1 MDPLQTDPLQQF
13 KQAAA
18 EFAVG
23 LVESGMVVGLGTGS
37 TAKLAVEALGK
48 RVQDGLRIVGVPT
61 SEYTA
66 RQARGVGI
74 RISSLAE
81 HAEIDLTIDGAD
93 EIQRGTLELIK
104 GGGGALLREKVI
116 ASSSRRLIIIADE
129 SKLVDWLGAHFAVPV
144 EVVQFEWQA
153 TERKLKK
160 LGAQTTLRPGP
171 GSQGPN
177 DRPFVT
183 DSGNFIVDCSFSQ
196 IAAPAELDQQL
207 NSVVGVVEHGLFLKM
222 TSQAIVAGRDGV
234 KVLLPQ

>member
-1 MDPLQTDPLQQF
+1 
-13 KQAAA
+13 
-18 EFAVG
+18 
-23 LVESGMVVGLGTGS
+23 
-37 TAKLAVEALGK
+37 
-48 RVQDGLRIVGVPT
+48 
-61 SEYTA
+61 
-66 RQARGVGI
+66 
-74 RISSLAE
+74 
-81 HAEIDLTIDGAD
+81 
-93 EIQRGTLELIK
+93 
-104 GGGGALLREKVI
+104 
-116 ASSSRRLIIIADE
+116 
-129 SKLVDWLGAHFAVPV
+129 
-144 EVVQFEWQA
+144 VVQFEWQA

>member
-1 MDPLQTDPLQQF
+1 MDPLQQF

-18 EFAVG
+18 EAAVG
-23 LVESGMVVGLGTGS
+23 LVEGGMIVGLGTGS

-48 RVQDGLRIVGVPT
+48 RVREGLQIVGIAT

-66 RQARGVGI
+66 RQAREWGI

-93 EIQRGTLELIK
+93 EIQRGTLDLIK
-104 GGGGALLREKVI
+104 GRGGALLREKVV

-129 SKLVDWLGAHFAVPV
+129 TKLVDRLGAHFAVPV

-160 LGAQTTLRPGP
+160 VGAQTALRA
-171 GSQGPN
+171 GPN
-177 DRPFVT
+177 GAPFVT
-183 DSGNFIVDCSFSQ
+183 DGGNFIVDCSFGP
-196 IAAPAELDQQL
+196 IEAPASLDQRL

-222 TSQAIVAGRDGV
+222 TSEAIVAGRDGV
-234 KVLLPQ
+234 KILLSTVVL

>member
-1 MDPLQTDPLQQF
+1 MDPLEQF

-18 EFAVG
+18 EAAVG
-23 LVESGMVVGLGTGS
+23 LVESGMIVGLGTGS

-48 RVQDGLRIVGVPT
+48 RVQEGLRIVGIPT

-66 RQARGVGI
+66 RQARGLGI

-93 EIQRGTLELIK
+93 EIQRETLDLIK
-104 GGGGALLREKVI
+104 GRGGALLHEKVI
-116 ASSSRRLIIIADE
+116 ASSSRRLIIIADDT
-129 SKLVDWLGAHFAVPV
+129 KLVDWLGAHVAVPV

-153 TERKLKK
+153 TERKLQK
-160 LGAQTTLRPGP
+160 LGAQTELR
-171 GSQGPN
+171 SASN
-177 DRPFVT
+177 DGPFVT
-183 DSGNFIVDCSFSQ
+183 DSGNFIVDCSFSR
-196 IAAPAELDQQL
+196 IDAPAELDQQL

-234 KVLLPQ
+234 KVLLPA

>member
-1 MDPLQTDPLQQF
+1 MDPLQQF

-18 EFAVG
+18 EAAVG
-23 LVESGMVVGLGTGS
+23 LVQSGMIVGLGTGS

-48 RVQDGLRIVGVPT
+48 RVQDGLRIVGIPT

-66 RQARGVGI
+66 RQAREVGI

-93 EIQRGTLELIK
+93 EIQRGTLDLIK

-116 ASSSRRLIIIADE
+116 ASSSRRLIIIADDT
-129 SKLVDWLGAHFAVPV
+129 KLVDWLGGHFAVPV

-160 LGAQTTLRPGP
+160 LGAQTKLRPGR
-171 GSQGPN
+171 N
-177 DRPFVT
+177 DGPFVT
-183 DSGNFIVDCSFSQ
+183 DSGNFIVDCTFSQ

-222 TSQAIVAGRDGV
+222 TSQAMVAGPHGV
-234 KVLLPQ
+234 EVLLPA